1 MKILSSIVI
10 YNSFGFMKLS
20 LEEIQ
25 EIVKE
30 TCRKVKECIYVII
43 FGSRAIGTD
52 KCYSDLDV
60 AIMFDD
66 QAEDVI
72 KISQD
77 IAFEIEE
84 KTEIKTEVVPLNIA
98 DTVLKYEVYSQG
110 ILVYCRDYERYL
122 DDKLNAIDQYLDFQE
137 IFQKH
142 YKRVVREILNAY
154 SRS

>member
-43 FGSRAIGTD
+43 FGSRATGTD
-52 KCYSDLDV
+52 RCYSDLDV

-66 QAEDVI
+66 RAEDVI

-84 KTEIKTEVVPLNIA
+84 KLG
-98 DTVLKYEVYSQG
+98 L
-110 ILVYCRDYERYL
+110 ER
-122 DDKLNAIDQYLDFQE
+122 K
-137 IFQKH
+137 
-142 YKRVVREILNAY
+142 
-154 SRS
+154 

>member
-52 KCYSDLDV
+52 KCL
-60 AIMFDD
+60 M
-66 QAEDVI
+66 I
-72 KISQD
+72 KL
-77 IAFEIEE
+77 
-84 KTEIKTEVVPLNIA
+84 KTL
-98 DTVLKYEVYSQG
+98 
-110 ILVYCRDYERYL
+110 
-122 DDKLNAIDQYLDFQE
+122 
-137 IFQKH
+137 
-142 YKRVVREILNAY
+142 
-154 SRS
+154 